1 MANRRRDRA
10 RAEAAIGRPLTKQE
24 IVHHHSAT
32 QLVICDHSYHRW
44 LHGRMRRYGMPD
56 PYVDGY
62 IGFRL
67 NHRMV
72 KKLDAIAAKAGRTRA
87 NYLRMLLSDVIAR
100 GGLSV
105 RET

>member
-1 MANRRRDRA
+1 MRQRK
-10 RAEAAIGRPLTKQE
+10 ETAAQ
-24 IVHHHSAT
+24 V
-32 QLVICDHSYHRW
+32 
-44 LHGRMRRYGMPD
+44 
-56 PYVDGY
+56 

-67 NHRMV
+67 TPSMV